1 MIDINEM
8 EIIKGLKLKDEHMIK
23 EFMNIYKDR
32 LMKVAYMV
40 MKDIN
45 IAEEIVQETFIKIIK
60 DIDKFEGKSSLY
72 TYVYKI
78 AINQCRQKLRKN
90 WFKRITLVDKWFEG
104 GDYRDWTE
112 KSIDKLTIDKSIGK
126 LKFKYREVL
135 LLYYYEDMS
144 IEKIAEVTG
153 DKKGTI
159 KSKLSRARSMLK
171 DILSKEGFN
180 E

>member
-60 DIDKFEGKSSLY
+60 DIDKFQGKSSLY

>member
-1 MIDINEM
+1 
-8 EIIKGLKLKDEHMIK
+8 MIK

-60 DIDKFEGKSSLY
+60 DIDKFQGKSSLY